1 MRTPSLA
8 SRLCALAVWAVLLT
22 STAGCGNSGD
32 DTSASGTG
40 DATRLPDTSTV
51 VNVLQTD
58 ERFSTLATA
67 LDSTG
72 LDSVLAGSGPYTLF
86 APTNAAFN
94 RLPDGTVPDL
104 LDAENQDRL
113 RSILL
118 YHAIEGRME
127 TQDVSSMTILT
138 TMEGSTVP
146 VSADDGTV
154 RVGNATVVD
163 GDIDTGNGV
172 IHVLDSVLRPPPDGE

>member
-1 MRTPSLA
+1 
-8 SRLCALAVWAVLLT
+8 VWAVLLLAT
-22 STAGCGNSGD
+22 VGCGDSTD
-32 DTSASGTG
+32 DASSSDAD
-40 DATRLPDTSTV
+40 DATRLPDTTTV

-67 LDSTG
+67 LDSTD
-72 LDSVLAGSGPYTLF
+72 LDSVLAANGPYTLF
-86 APTNAAFN
+86 APTNAAFS

-104 LDAENQDRL
+104 LNSENQDRL

-118 YHAIEGRME
+118 YHTIEGRMK
-127 TQDVSSMTILT
+127 TQDVSAMTILT

>member
-1 MRTPSLA
+1 M
-8 SRLCALAVWAVLLT
+8 LLIGT
-22 STAGCGNSGD
+22 TGCGDASD
-32 DTSASGTG
+32 DTSASESDDT
-40 DATRLPDTSTV
+40 TRLPDTTTV
-51 VNVLQTD
+51 VSALDTD

-72 LDSVLAGSGPYTLF
+72 LDSVLAQSGPYTLF

-94 RLPDGTVPDL
+94 RLPEGTVSDL

-118 YHAIEGRME
+118 YHTIEGRMK

-154 RVGNATVVD
+154 RVGNATVID
-163 GDIDTGNGV
+163 GDVDTGNGV
-172 IHVLDSVLRPPPDGE
+172 IHVLDSVLRPPPGDE